1 MFETFPNF
9 WTPVLPVAE
18 IELAPIAVELAGE
31 ALVLFRHSAD
41 QFAAFLDRCPHR
53 GVPLSCGQVTED
65 GCLECPYHGW
75 RFAADGACTYVPF
88 NSLNP
93 AQRSKLSAVRLP
105 TRVIAGILWVFTG
118 IENVPEPQ
126 LPLSLSEPDER
137 YVIHHEIWNAHWT
150 RAIDISLDYLHIPFV
165 HRNSFGSEFHDLVHQ
180 DANAQISVTSRTDGM
195 TVTNQLNTLPYG
207 IEIDWHQPNDVV
219 LKLDLGG
226 MPLRPHLFAIPIN
239 TRQMRFMQVV
249 LPNSGIDRSN
259 FDFDQFFAASVDDR
273 TMVESQIGEVPDISE
288 GCNVPTDEPS
298 LRFRR
303 WYYRTVKNR
312 RTEGIQSTSAG

>member
-1 MFETFPNF
+1 MFEMFPNF

-18 IELAPIAVELAGE
+18 IGLAPLAVELAGE
-31 ALVLFRHSAD
+31 SLVLFRSSAD
-41 QFAAFLDRCPHR
+41 QFAAFLDHCPHR
-53 GVPLSCGQVTED
+53 GAPLSRGQVTED

-75 RFAADGACTYVPF
+75 RFASDGACTHVPF

-93 AQRSKLSAVRLP
+93 AQRSKLSVVSLP
-105 TRVIAGILWVFTG
+105 TRVIAGILWIFTG
-118 IENVPEPQ
+118 AENVPEPQ
-126 LPLSLSEPDER
+126 LPSSLLEPNER

-165 HRNSFGSEFHDLVHQ
+165 HQDSFGREFHDPVHKN
-180 DANAQISVTSRTDGM
+180 AIAQISVTTTADGM
-195 TVTNQLNTLPYG
+195 AITNQLNTLLYG
-207 IEIDWHQPNDVV
+207 IEIDWHQPNNVV

-226 MPLRPHLFAIPIN
+226 MPLRPHLFAIPLN
-239 TRQMRFMQVV
+239 TQQMRFMQVV
-249 LPNSGIDRSN
+249 LPNPGIDPSN
-259 FDFDQFFAASVDDR
+259 FDFDEFFAASVDDR
-273 TMVESQIGEVPDISE
+273 TIIESQIGEVPNTNE

-312 RTEGIQSTSAG
+312 RTEAIQGASAD